1 MSSKN
6 NIKKF
11 LKKMIPF
18 KYDLDVR
25 ESIQDVIKNKSEYL
39 SSDTNL
45 SNKEKNILE
54 NILSINKLKV
64 SDVMIPRA
72 SIVSISHNCK
82 LEEIVSVIE
91 KETHSRIPVYR
102 KDLDDVLGM
111 VHIKDVIKFYSNKNL
126 EYKIKNILRDVLFV
140 PPSMPVLNLLL
151 KMQATKLHMAL
162 VIDEHGGTDGLV
174 TIEDLV
180 EEIVGEIQDEHDN
193 DEIAE
198 IKKIDDSKFLVNAK
212 VSLEDF
218 SKETNINLVKKD
230 INTLGGFLFSLI
242 NRVPSNGEIIE
253 YQNIKFQILDS
264 DPRKIKK
271 IQITKV

>member
-11 LKKMIPF
+11 LKKIIPF

-111 VHIKDVIKFYSNKNL
+111 VHIKDVIKFYSNK
-126 EYKIKNILRDVLFV
+126 I
-140 PPSMPVLNLLL
+140 MCTLLYFE
-151 KMQATKLHMAL
+151 
-162 VIDEHGGTDGLV
+162 V
-174 TIEDLV
+174 
-180 EEIVGEIQDEHDN
+180 
-193 DEIAE
+193 
-198 IKKIDDSKFLVNAK
+198 
-212 VSLEDF
+212 
-218 SKETNINLVKKD
+218 
-230 INTLGGFLFSLI
+230 
-242 NRVPSNGEIIE
+242 
-253 YQNIKFQILDS
+253 
-264 DPRKIKK
+264 
-271 IQITKV
+271 